1 MTLLLMEHALYL
13 DSDDAALRP
22 VHDYADLGTI
32 KVAAKRIRWEAGQP
46 SRLFNTFAA
55 ADTVH
60 ERSKK
65 AGAHCVA

>member
-1 MTLLLMEHALYL
+1 MEHARYP
-13 DSDDAALRP
+13 DSDDTTIRP

-46 SRLFNTFAA
+46 SQLFNTFTA